1 MEYNEMIS
9 QALNLC
15 NAFVL
20 DEKYSASFSTTNF
33 HSTLNPEELLCGVT
47 IYVHKNEWGKKKGTS
62 IVLSINIDS
71 YKDEADNLEQLNK
84 FVEFIN
90 NKK

>member
-47 IYVHKNEWGKKKGTS
+47 IYVHKNE
-62 IVLSINIDS
+62 
-71 YKDEADNLEQLNK
+71 
-84 FVEFIN
+84 
-90 NKK
+90 